1 MTGDGIDVEG
11 APASTGTAAGT
22 ERVRLDRWLWAAR
35 FFKTRTLAKAAIE
48 GGHVLLLPTREQPGM
63 NAGAHGARP
72 KPGKEI
78 GIGDRLLIRR
88 GTMAQTVRVLGVDER
103 RANATIAARL
113 YEESPESIDARETE
127 RARRQ
132 LERAGL
138 RAPAERPD
146 KRERRARMKL
156 KHSGADGELPS
167 DAAMHPED
175 LS

>member
-1 MTGDGIDVEG
+1 MTSPNCSPAPDGE
-11 APASTGTAAGT
+11 TGRA
-22 ERVRLDRWLWAAR
+22 RLDRWLWAAR
-35 FFKTRTLAKAAIE
+35 FFKTRALAKAAIE

-63 NAGAHGARP
+63 DAGVQGARP

-88 GTMAQTVRVLGVDER
+88 GTMAQTIRVLAVDER
-103 RANATIAARL
+103 RANATLAGRL
-113 YEESPESIDARETE
+113 YEESPESIEARETE

-138 RAPAERPD
+138 RVPVERPD

-156 KHSGADGELPS
+156 KHSGTDGALPAD
-167 DAAMHPED
+167 DAMHPEGR
-175 LS
+175 S